1 MGCCLVN
8 MIKRILVK
16 KLSWLENCVEKT
28 LSLNF
33 TANIRFKLLV
43 LLENIGAM
51 LKETHTLPNGY
62 KKYPNFA
69 ESYYNYKSE
78 YKMLLQQACLVSIF

>member
-28 LSLNF
+28 LSLNS

-43 LLENIGAM
+43 LLENIKAM

-62 KKYPNFA
+62 KKYPSFA